1 MGEPTMMYYFAEF
14 IGCFLFVGAGYAYM
28 ASVNLKGTLVNKFE
42 FLPCFLVWGIG
53 LGSGVSV
60 AIKLGSP
67 ACLNPA
73 VALGK
78 CLIGAISVQQMLGL
92 WLAEFLGAG
101 FSVALVMI
109 FFWDNFKMSPDVPKA
124 GFFSAKATT
133 VHLPMNFVQEIIA
146 SATFTSLLFIGL
158 LNASVTTGLGMLD
171 VTMTGLLSLLWV
183 GFSYSATGFSMNP
196 MRSFFSSIWFTILP
210 IPEKHDKVDWKYQI
224 IVNMF
229 GSTIG
234 CIIAVLIEAW
244 VKKQLGM

>member
-78 CLIGAISVQQMLGL
+78 CLIGVISIQQMLGH
-92 WLAEFLGAG
+92 ADI
-101 FSVALVMI
+101 SSTQVYSQLV
-109 FFWDNFKMSPDVPKA
+109 KKELKDVYDKSHPKA
-124 GFFSAKATT
+124 
-133 VHLPMNFVQEIIA
+133 
-146 SATFTSLLFIGL
+146 
-158 LNASVTTGLGMLD
+158 
-171 VTMTGLLSLLWV
+171 
-183 GFSYSATGFSMNP
+183 
-196 MRSFFSSIWFTILP
+196 
-210 IPEKHDKVDWKYQI
+210 
-224 IVNMF
+224 
-229 GSTIG
+229 
-234 CIIAVLIEAW
+234 
-244 VKKQLGM
+244 